1 MSKQKNIRLN
11 PDVLLEKLPLEPET
25 NALIVKLSD
34 FDIPQEIS
42 AVEDDNGILH
52 IRFIYPDKEE
62 SLVRESDELVNWR
75 VGRYSGKLIGVD
87 VKVQENKIGLISF
100 LVEKIKKRIPSLGL
114 INQRQNYRIV
124 QEALEENEKELV
136 ENIS

>member
-1 MSKQKNIRLN
+1 M
-11 PDVLLEKLPLEPET
+11 
-25 NALIVKLSD
+25 
-34 FDIPQEIS
+34 
-42 AVEDDNGILH
+42 
-52 IRFIYPDKEE
+52 
-62 SLVRESDELVNWR
+62 RESDELVNWR

>member
-1 MSKQKNIRLN
+1 
-11 PDVLLEKLPLEPET
+11 
-25 NALIVKLSD
+25 
-34 FDIPQEIS
+34 
-42 AVEDDNGILH
+42 
-52 IRFIYPDKEE
+52 
-62 SLVRESDELVNWR
+62 VRESDELVNWR